1 LKSWYSAEERSWT
14 DDSSPWPE
22 KLSSVPAVPR
32 LDPEEVDT
40 AALARV
46 DGRLSSLGSNPE
58 TMSNHEAVL
67 FDMDGVTVS
76 VAEFEA
82 LYDDRAG
89 EVYRGHATL
98 LPGYRELLMTLR
110 TAGYATGLVSAS
122 RREWVSMVLERFD
135 LAELYDAVVS
145 ASDVEGPSKP
155 DPRTYLVAAEQV
167 GVDSTDCIAVED
179 SPHGLEAALEA
190 GMDCLALRGAG
201 NADDDLSA
209 ADRVVASAAELR
221 AVLSEWDVIDDQ

>member
-1 LKSWYSAEERSWT
+1 M
-14 DDSSPWPE
+14 
-22 KLSSVPAVPR
+22 
-32 LDPEEVDT
+32 
-40 AALARV
+40 
-46 DGRLSSLGSNPE
+46 G
-58 TMSNHEAVL
+58 NHEAVL
-67 FDMDGVTVS
+67 FDMDGVTVETAAVWRELERTEILPAAVAGDPPIEEVRALSVSDAYERLRDLKTVDVTVS

-167 GVDSTDCIAVED
+167 GVDSADCIAVED
-179 SPHGLEAALEA
+179 SPHGLEAAVGA

-221 AVLSEWDVIDDQ
+221 AALSEWDVIDDQ